1 MFGSISIYGATLDGS
16 ASHVER
22 QFYLAAGILRMRK
35 SIWSGQVGLGQQLAA
50 GGSFRIYLQLILSE
64 RRQKVSTFKYY
75 KIDKGL
81 KYYNGT
87 PKNNILWSQYSFRSG
102 GF

>member
-1 MFGSISIYGATLDGS
+1 
-16 ASHVER
+16 
-22 QFYLAAGILRMRK
+22 
-35 SIWSGQVGLGQQLAA
+35 VGLGQQLAA

-87 PKNNILWSQYSFRSG
+87 PKNNIL
-102 GF
+102 